1 MAEVKWTKRAQKAKR
16 ALYLNGLEQ
25 FGAITAEKTLRKVT
39 TIAAD
44 LAKWPTSGHPEQL
57 LLGESPLYRARPI
70 NDRFRIIYW
79 YDEENDIVSIEDIWD
94 TKRSPDNLTRR
105 IKT

>member
-1 MAEVKWTKRAQKAKR
+1 MAEVIWTKRAQKAKR
-16 ALYLNGLEQ
+16 GLYLNGLEQ
-25 FGAITAEKTLRKVT
+25 FGTITAEKTLRKMT

-57 LLGESPLYRARPI
+57 LLGKVPLYRARPI
-70 NDRFRIIYW
+70 NDRFRIIYR
-79 YDEENDIVSIEDIWD
+79 YDEEKDMVYIEDIWD
-94 TKRSPDNLTRR
+94 TKRSPENLTRR

>member
-1 MAEVKWTKRAQKAKR
+1 MATVTWTTRAKVMRKKLYADGVRDFGPLTAKKT
-16 ALYLNGLEQ
+16 YL
-25 FGAITAEKTLRKVT
+25 KTE

-57 LLGESPLYRARPI
+57 LLGESPLYRAKPI

>member
-57 LLGESPLYRARPI
+57 LLGESPLYRAKPI

>member
-25 FGAITAEKTLRKVT
+25 FGVMTAEKTLRKVT
-39 TIAAD
+39 TIVAD

-79 YDEENDIVSIEDIWD
+79 YDEENDTVSIEDIWD
-94 TKRSPDNLTRR
+94 TRRNPDKLKQRVT
-105 IKT
+105 